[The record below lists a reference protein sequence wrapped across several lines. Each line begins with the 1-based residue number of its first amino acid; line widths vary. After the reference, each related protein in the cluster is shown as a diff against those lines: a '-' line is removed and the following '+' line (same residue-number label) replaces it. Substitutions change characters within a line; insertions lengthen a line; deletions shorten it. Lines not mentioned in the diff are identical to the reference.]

1 MKFFGL
7 RTIGVVIL
15 LISIAYPINTY
26 LQTGIPFK
34 IILLGG
40 ADNYPALSEI
50 GFVIGIILIIISFF
64 KKKTK

>member
-7 RTIGVVIL
+7 RTIGAVIL

-40 ADNYPALSEI
+40 ADNYPALSEM

-64 KKKTK
+64 KKKNN

>member
-1 MKFFGL
+1 MKSSKL
-7 RTIGVVIL
+7 RTIGIVIL

-50 GFVIGIILIIISFF
+50 GFVIGIILIIISLF